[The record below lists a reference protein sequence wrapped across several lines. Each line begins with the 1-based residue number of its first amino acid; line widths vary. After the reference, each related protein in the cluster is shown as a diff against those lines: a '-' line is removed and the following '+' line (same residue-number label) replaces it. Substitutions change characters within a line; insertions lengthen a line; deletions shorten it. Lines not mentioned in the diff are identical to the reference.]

1 MKTVNQITRALVVLM
16 LFSTAFVLARPV
28 LAEEN
33 RLADEFRA
41 EAKLAAKQ
49 LFQTAEKELKKTVEV
64 PQVEKNV
71 TAGRTTRKRKQP
83 TS

>member
-1 MKTVNQITRALVVLM
+1 MKTVNQLTRAMVLLM

-28 LAEEN
+28 LAEEVE
-33 RLADEFRA
+33 LADEIRA

-49 LFQTAEKELKKTVEV
+49 LLRAAEIELKDKVDVPEVAEKVSVAQAEV
-64 PQVEKNV
+64 RE
-71 TAGRTTRKRKQP
+71 QP